1 MTQPEGYS
9 TAQIVL
15 HWLIAVL
22 VAAQYL
28 FHDAI
33 SLAWEAIS
41 RGKDFAVE
49 PLILAHVAGGG
60 LILLMVVW
68 RLALRLRRGAPSAP
82 DNEPMPL
89 KILSHVVHWVFYALL
104 TAMSVTGAVAWFLE
118 QGTAAQAHNV
128 LKTVLLGLIVLHVLA
143 VPFHR
148 IVLKNNV
155 MKRMV
160 RSG

>member
-1 MTQPEGYS
+1 M
-9 TAQIVL
+9 
-15 HWLIAVL
+15 
-22 VAAQYL
+22 
-28 FHDAI
+28 
-33 SLAWEAIS
+33 
-41 RGKDFAVE
+41 
-49 PLILAHVAGGG
+49 
-60 LILLMVVW
+60 MVVW
-68 RLALRLRRGAPSAP
+68 RLALRLRLGAPSAP
-82 DNEPMPL
+82 DNEHMPL

-128 LKTVLLGLIVLHVLA
+128 LKTVLLGLIVLHVLS